1 MGKHRRAILLAVLLC
16 CLSVLAMTGIYRRE
30 TELKKEVDD
39 LVELS
44 EREDTDEE
52 ADGPATDN
60 FTTKQSA
67 GIASQW
73 TADPQ
78 TEAPAST
85 AAPAVVSAEAAQPDG
100 GIEQSDAEESASG
113 ESAPDE
119 GQEAVSQTVLSNAV
133 SFTEENLLLWP
144 VQGEVLIEF
153 SMDATTYFPTLDQYK
168 YNPGMVI
175 QSEEGIP
182 VYAGADANVLET
194 GSTDELGTTVTL
206 DIGGGYQ
213 VLYGQLKDLAVKPGD
228 YIAAGGVLGYVAAP
242 TKYYSLEGDNVYMEV
257 TRDGESV
264 DPLNYLE

>member
-1 MGKHRRAILLAVLLC
+1 MGRHRRAILLAVLLC

-30 TELKKEVDD
+30 TALQKEVDD

-44 EREDTDEE
+44 EREDTDEK

-60 FTTKQSA
+60 LSA
-67 GIASQW
+67 GIAGQW
-73 TADPQ
+73 TPDQ
-78 TEAPAST
+78 ESEAP
-85 AAPAVVSAEAAQPDG
+85 SAEQLPEATSNAQTPQPDY
-100 GIEQSDAEESASG
+100 ELNVADAQAQTDKAEAE
-113 ESAPDE
+113 E

-144 VQGEVLIEF
+144 VQGEVLMEY
-153 SMDATTYFPTLDQYK
+153 SMDATIYFPTLDQYK

-194 GSTDELGTTVTL
+194 GSTDELGNTVTL
-206 DIGGGYQ
+206 DIGGGYR
-213 VLYGQLKDLAVKPGD
+213 VIYGQLKDLTVEAGD
-228 YIAAGGVLGYVAAP
+228 YIAAGAVLGYVATP
-242 TKYYSLEGDNVYMEV
+242 TKYYSLEGDNVYMQV
-257 TRDGESV
+257 IRDGESV